1 MANPLL
7 LSFAFCFLLA
17 FHGCLASDHYRTS
30 QEQGECQ
37 IDRLDALEPTNRI
50 QCEAG
55 LVESWDQNHD
65 MFRCAG
71 IAMVRHTIEPNGLL
85 LPSFT
90 NSPQLIYIV
99 EGEGIQGAVIPGC
112 PETFQSSQQSQFGRQ
127 FGRGGQMRG
136 VEGRRFLDQH
146 QRIRRFRRGDIIA
159 LPTGVTHWVYNDG
172 NRPIIAVILLDVTN
186 NENQLDLNPRRFFLA
201 GNPQDEH
208 EQGAQ
213 RWQGRHGSSQRQR
226 RFEPF
231 GRGEEGQQ
239 GGQCSNIF
247 CGFDA
252 RFLAEA
258 FNVDLETAR
267 RLQNEN
273 DNRNNIVRVE
283 NRLQVVRPPREHGSR
298 GWDEEREGEREWYGG
313 RGRRGRYDLN
323 GLEETLCTMRLREN
337 IGDPSR
343 ADVYTEQ
350 AGHISTLNSHNLPI
364 LYWLQLSA
372 ERGLLHMNA
381 IMVPH
386 YNLNCH
392 SVVYAIRGSAR
403 IQVVSDDGQTVF
415 DEELREGQLVV
426 VPQNFAVVKRAEN
439 EEFEWVS
446 FKTNDN
452 AMVNPLAGRTSVL
465 RALPDEVVA
474 NAYRVSREDAKRLK
488 YNRRETTVFTSRGG
502 GGSFSERRAEA

>member
-1 MANPLL
+1 MAKPLL

-17 FHGCLASDHYRTS
+17 FHGCLGRQRYGASQQHSLR
-30 QEQGECQ
+30 EQGECR

-55 LVESWDQNHD
+55 VVESWDPNHE
-65 MFRCAG
+65 MFQCAG
-71 IAMVRHTIEPNGLL
+71 IAVVRHIIEPNGLV

-90 NSPQLIYIV
+90 NSPQLTYIV
-99 EGEGIQGAVIPGC
+99 EGNGILGTVIPGC
-112 PETFQSSQQSQFGRQ
+112 PETFQSSQQSQFGPQ
-127 FGRGGQMRG
+127 FGQGGQMRG
-136 VEGRRFLDQH
+136 GEGQRFQDQH
-146 QRIRRFRRGDIIA
+146 QKISRFRQGDVIA
-159 LPTGVTHWVYNDG
+159 LPTGVAQWVYNDG
-172 NRPIIAVILLDVTN
+172 NRPIIAVTLLDVTN
-186 NENQLDLNPRRFFLA
+186 NENQLDISPRRFFLA

-208 EQGAQ
+208 EQGGQQ
-213 RWQGRHGSSQRQR
+213 RQGRRPQQRQ
-226 RFEPF
+226 
-231 GRGEEGQQ
+231 RGEEGQQ
-239 GGQCSNIF
+239 RGQCNNVF

-258 FNVDLETAR
+258 FNVDLEIAR

-283 NRLQVVRPPREHGSR
+283 GGLQVVRPPREHGGR
-298 GWDEEREGEREWYGG
+298 GWEEERERERYGG
-313 RGRRGRYDLN
+313 GRYDVN

-343 ADVYTEQ
+343 ADVYTQQ
-350 AGHISTLNSHNLPI
+350 AGHISALNSHKLPI

-372 ERGLLHMNA
+372 EKGHLHRNA

-452 AMVNPLAGRTSVL
+452 AMVNPLAGRTSVM
-465 RALPDEVVA
+465 RALPDEVIA
-474 NAYRVSREDAKRLK
+474 NAYQVSREDAKKLK
-488 YNRRETTVFTSRGG
+488 YSRRETTVFSSNES